1 MPLNCSSISFKWK
14 NVTMSLPDSIWES
27 SKQPF
32 IKAKEEF
39 IFEWEIY
46 EKKIEKWKE
55 QQQQKKAV
63 STQERP
69 WEFSSS
75 KS

>member
-1 MPLNCSSISFKWK
+1 
-14 NVTMSLPDSIWES
+14 MSLPDSIWES

-55 QQQQKKAV
+55 KKKKGSINSRKALGI
-63 STQERP
+63 
-69 WEFSSS
+69 FL
-75 KS
+75 K